1 MSDLETKAKEN
12 KSERDQELN
21 DLRSILETEH
31 GKRFLMRLI
40 NRSNYLQPTYGTGAH
55 LMISHLW
62 RDPRVWRLHHWRDY
76 TVDSN
81 AWLDMQRD
89 HFKKTEQKVTMSEVS
104 NYGNQQRYT
113 CCNYNCY

>member
-40 NRSNYLQPTYGTGAH
+40 DRASIFQPTYGGGSQ
-55 LMISHLW
+55 ISDFAFMETAESL
-62 RDPRVWRLHHWRDY
+62 VY
-76 TVDSN
+76 TSLVKSHKPIQ
-81 AWLDMQRD
+81 M
-89 HFKKTEQKVTMSEVS
+89 H
-104 NYGNQQRYT
+104 G
-113 CCNYNCY
+113 

>member
-1 MSDLETKAKEN
+1 MSDLETKTKDY

-55 LMISHLW
+55 MSDFAFMEGRREFGVYIIGEI
-62 RDPRVWRLHHWRDY
+62 
-76 TVDSN
+76 TQVDSN

-89 HFKKTEQKVTMSEVS
+89 HFKKTEQKVNHERSDNNYDS
-104 NYGNQQRYT
+104 N
-113 CCNYNCY
+113 

>member
-40 NRSNYLQPTYGTGAH
+40 DRARYFNPPMAVGHKSVILLSWKAAESLAYTSLVK
-55 LMISHLW
+55 SHK
-62 RDPRVWRLHHWRDY
+62 PIQMH
-76 TVDSN
+76 
-81 AWLDMQRD
+81 
-89 HFKKTEQKVTMSEVS
+89 
-104 NYGNQQRYT
+104 G
-113 CCNYNCY
+113 

>member
-1 MSDLETKAKEN
+1 MSDLETKAKDY

-55 LMISHLW
+55 MSDFAFMEGAESLAFTSLA
-62 RDPRVWRLHHWRDY
+62 RLH
-76 TVDSN
+76 
-81 AWLDMQRD
+81 
-89 HFKKTEQKVTMSEVS
+89 K
-104 NYGNQQRYT
+104 
-113 CCNYNCY
+113 